1 MPQLDRIIV
10 FSQIF
15 WLFIIFTAF
24 YTILTHF
31 FLPKFLTALKSRKQI
46 IEVNASE
53 VTKITEKSIL
63 KQNLIQKVLVEDL
76 ALIKN
81 ILVNNLN
88 AILSTKQNLNISIID
103 EKIALIIF
111 NTVKYCDAQLLN
123 FISLRPKSLNLR
135 SS

>member
-1 MPQLDRIIV
+1 M
-10 FSQIF
+10 
-15 WLFIIFTAF
+15 FIIFTAF